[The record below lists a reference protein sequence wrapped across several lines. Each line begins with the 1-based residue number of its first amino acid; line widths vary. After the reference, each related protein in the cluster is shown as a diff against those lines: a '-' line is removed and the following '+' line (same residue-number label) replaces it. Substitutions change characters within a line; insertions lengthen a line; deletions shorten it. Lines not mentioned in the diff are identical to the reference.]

1 MLVTE
6 ITVMA
11 SIAGFTMEIFHNL
24 RTRRGQEVAQR
35 WLREAG
41 KGKGVAVKR
50 PDCEWKVAVKWPGS
64 GCEVDKKANLVGAQM
79 HWLLQKPLFCTARQ
93 GVY

>member
-6 ITVMA
+6 ITVMTSTTGLTLA
-11 SIAGFTMEIFHNL
+11 IFHNL
-24 RTRRGQEVAQR
+24 RKRWIEEVAPR

-41 KGKGVAVKR
+41 KGKEVAVKR
-50 PDCEWKVAVKWPGS
+50 PDNDWKVAVKRPGN

-79 HWLLQKPLFCTARQ
+79 YWHYVLQLPKPQHA
-93 GVY
+93 